1 MKRLFADLPQVLR
14 KRPDMR
20 LVLMSATG
28 DYTVLNRLYASF
40 DPEIISLEGKP
51 QPLVLHFV
59 PRIGTS
65 LNVMI
70 WQLVRQI
77 ILNKEGTLP
86 TGDILIFLPGEAE
99 IHSIV
104 ETLRHLPRDFPIE
117 ARSLQILKLYRD
129 LDETESGLVL
139 NDKIDT
145 NGTILRKVICATNI
159 AETSVTF
166 KNLDYVIDSGENR
179 TLVYNADRNETVL
192 LKTACS
198 RSQML
203 QRFGRAGR
211 RRPGI
216 AIGLYTRD
224 FFENAQA
231 HPEPPVR
238 QADLTSTVLTLISM
252 GVTDLHAFPWVR
264 KST

>member
-1 MKRLFADLPQVLR
+1 
-14 KRPDMR
+14 
-20 LVLMSATG
+20 MSATG
-28 DYTVLNRLYASF
+28 NYTVLDRLYASF
-40 DPEIISLEGKP
+40 DPKIISLEGKP

-59 PRIGTS
+59 PSIGRS

-77 ILNKEGTLP
+77 ILNKDGSLP

-99 IHSIV
+99 IHSVV
-104 ETLRHLPRDFPIE
+104 ETLRHLPRDFPVE
-117 ARSLQILKLYRD
+117 AGSLQILKLYRD

-139 NDKIDT
+139 NDKLDAD
-145 NGTILRKVICATNI
+145 GKLCRKIIVATNI

-179 TLVYNADRNETVL
+179 TLVYNAERNETVL

-198 RSQML
+198 RSQMM

-216 AIGLYTRD
+216 AIGLYTRE
-224 FFENAQA
+224 FFESAQA
-231 HPEPPVR
+231 HPEPPIR

-252 GVTDLHAFPWVR
+252 GVTDLYEFPWVR
-264 KST
+264 KSM